1 MQGTLLQLSHP
12 KGELRPNESI
22 EYAVQMRQFP
32 PDATLDRLDERGELG
47 IEQIDQ
53 LAARLAQFH
62 LTECARAPAASPWC
76 EPGSVAQPVAENFKL
91 FFAKLDDAA
100 EIRRLTALHGWSR
113 AEQERLAHQRRE
125 RDGFVRECHGDLHL
139 GNLAWVDGQLLIF
152 DCIEFSPAL
161 RWIDVISEVA
171 FCFMDLLHRQRNGL
185 AMRFLN
191 AWLEASGD
199 YAGMALLRYYAVYR
213 ALVRAKV
220 AALRAGQSAGNHAE
234 ADRAEVTSCLQLAES
249 LTVIAPPQLWIT
261 HGLSGSGKTTLAQS
275 LLQEQG
281 MIRLRSDVERKRLVG
296 LDALARSASGME
308 QGLYAQHATRRT
320 YEHLARL
327 AEGLLDAGWPV
338 IVDAACLARWQR
350 DLFRDLAQRRGAPF
364 RILDIQAD
372 RHPARTHQPAQRT
385 GKRRFGSRSARPA
398 TADRNR
404 SHAEYRRATGNDRL

>member
-1 MQGTLLQLSHP
+1 MVWRCAFSMPGWKSAA
-12 KGELRPNESI
+12 I
-22 EYAVQMRQFP
+22 MR
-32 PDATLDRLDERGELG
+32 
-47 IEQIDQ
+47 
-53 LAARLAQFH
+53 
-62 LTECARAPAASPWC
+62 AS
-76 EPGSVAQPVAENFKL
+76 
-91 FFAKLDDAA
+91 
-100 EIRRLTALHGWSR
+100 R
-113 AEQERLAHQRRE
+113 
-125 RDGFVRECHGDLHL
+125 
-139 GNLAWVDGQLLIF
+139 
-152 DCIEFSPAL
+152 
-161 RWIDVISEVA
+161 
-171 FCFMDLLHRQRNGL
+171 
-185 AMRFLN
+185 
-191 AWLEASGD
+191 
-199 YAGMALLRYYAVYR
+199 LRYYAVYR

-249 LTVIAPPQLWIT
+249 LTVIAPPHPWFT
-261 HGLSGSGKTTLAQS
+261 NGLAGSGKTTLAQS

-372 RHPARTHQPAQRT
+372 HATLRQRISLRSTQGKDASEADLRVLQRQIETAQPLD
-385 GKRRFGSRSARPA
+385 
-398 TADRNR
+398 ADEL
-404 SHAEYRRATGNDRL
+404 SVTTIYPVPST